1 VLDLRPILLVNGI
14 LLALLGLA
22 MLLPAVADL
31 TIDHSDAQVFL
42 AAAAITLFVGV
53 SFTLTNWG
61 HAGNLNVQQA
71 FILTTSAWVFAP
83 AFAALPFVF
92 CELGMDYTDAFFEA
106 MSGLTTTG
114 STVVTNLNSAPPGIL
129 LWRALLQWLGGI
141 GIIVMA
147 VAVLPM
153 LQVGGMQ
160 LFRLES
166 SEASEK
172 MLPRATQI
180 AGSIAIVYVGF
191 SVLCMLSYWAAGMSS
206 FDAIAHAMTTIATG
220 GFSTSDQSIGGFN
233 SAAIDAT
240 AVFFMVMGSLPFLL
254 YFQVLQGKPK
264 PLLRDSQVQWF
275 VATALIL
282 VAIMTVY
289 QLATGANEGL
299 KAFRYASFNVISIMT
314 GTGYATTDYGAWG
327 PFAVMAFFCIMFI
340 GGCAGSTSCGIKIF
354 RFQVIYSAGW
364 QQIRRMVYPHGVFS
378 PKYNGRTIGTDVI
391 SSVMS
396 FFFLFFFC
404 YALLAIA
411 LSALGLEPLTALSA
425 AGSAIA
431 NVGPGLGNMVGP
443 AGTFAPLPDM
453 AKWLLC
459 LAMLIGRLELFT
471 VLVLFA
477 PSFWRA

>member
-1 VLDLRPILLVNGI
+1 MLDLRPILLVNGI

-22 MLLPAVADL
+22 MLVPAMVDL
-31 TIDHSDAQVFL
+31 TVGHSDAQVFL

-53 SFTLTNWG
+53 SFALTNWG
-61 HAGNLNVQQA
+61 HAGSLNVQQA

-83 AFAALPFVF
+83 AFAALPFAF
-92 CELGMDYTDAFFEA
+92 CELGLDYTDAFFEA

-114 STVVTNLNSAPPGIL
+114 STVVTGLDTAPPGIL
-129 LWRALLQWLGGI
+129 IWRALLQWLGGV

-147 VAVLPM
+147 IAVLPM

-172 MLPRATQI
+172 ILPRATEI
-180 AGSIAIVYVGF
+180 AGSITLVYVSF
-191 SVLCMLSYWAAGMSS
+191 SILCMLCYWAAGMSS

-220 GFSTSDQSIGGFN
+220 GFSTSDQSIGGFDN
-233 SAAIDAT
+233 AAVDAA
-240 AVFFMVMGSLPFLL
+240 AVVFMVMGSLPFLL

-264 PLLRDSQVQWF
+264 PLLQNSQVQWF
-275 VATALIL
+275 VGIAVIL
-282 VAIMTVY
+282 VTIMTVY
-289 QLATGANEGL
+289 QISIGANEGW
-299 KAFRYASFNVISIMT
+299 KALRYASFNVISIMT

-327 PFAVMAFFCIMFI
+327 PFAVMAFFFIMFI

-354 RFQVIYSAGW
+354 RFQVIYAAGW
-364 QQIRRMVYPHGVFS
+364 QQIRRMVHPHGVFS
-378 PKYNGRTIGTDVI
+378 PKYNGRLISNDVI

-396 FFFLFFFC
+396 FFFLFFLCFTVV
-404 YALLAIA
+404 AIA

-431 NVGPGLGNMVGP
+431 NVGPGLGNVVGP
-443 AGTFAPLPDM
+443 TGTFAPLPDM

-459 LAMLIGRLELFT
+459 FAMLLGRLELFT